1 MSSAC
6 APESGGRITAG
17 VAVGLLSGVFT
28 ILVCSLFISRPELD
42 IDVSLYQDTSLLL
55 FWTDVAALS
64 AGLVAAVL
72 LLLPELCCETRRK
85 DDPSCREDFRRERN
99 TAALALVIVV
109 VLFSATARIRD
120 VNFSTD
126 LNDHQVCGSRTSVR
140 SCPTQRA
147 LLSPDYVEYLKASE
161 TCWFNTSA
169 PTVTAFNWGESLK
182 DASAYPTSDFSKKE
196 TYELHPEFAKCFY
209 WGCGGEKCNPEMYNY
224 QDAMLKLEVAI
235 AVIFTGLVIVAMC
248 VGLPE
253 TQYAYVSVRE
263 MIPMRSPVGLR
274 TVRTV

>member
-17 VAVGLLSGVFT
+17 VVLGLLSGVFS
-28 ILVCSLFISRPELD
+28 VLFFLEYSYRPVLD
-42 IDVSLYQDTSLLL
+42 IDVSLYEDTSLLL
-55 FWTDVAALS
+55 FWADAAALS
-64 AGLVAAVL
+64 SGLVSAIL

-85 DDPSCREDFRRERN
+85 DDPSSREDFRRERN
-99 TAALALVIVV
+99 TAALVLVIAVV
-109 VLFSATARIRD
+109 VFSATARIRD
-120 VNFSTD
+120 VNFSTEP
-126 LNDHQVCGSRTSVR
+126 NDHQVCGSQTSAR

-147 LLSPDYVEYLKASE
+147 LLNPDYVEYLKASE

-169 PTVTAFNWGESLK
+169 PTANAFNWGESLK

-196 TYELHPEFAKCFY
+196 TYELHPEFAKCFF
-209 WGCGGEKCNPEMYNY
+209 WGCGGELCNPEMYNH
-224 QDAMLKLEVAI
+224 QDVMLKLEVAV

-263 MIPMRSPVGLR
+263 MTPVGVR